1 MLTLTQEWN
10 GYDRILIIDE
20 ENNASVQLTIYKDEK
35 ITAFLHSLYVPKDKR
50 KKGHGTRLMKQ
61 AENMT
66 LYNGRKCIILQV
78 EKQDSQETLQH
89 FYEHLGYEKTKEDTE
104 YIEMKKEL
112 KH

>member
-1 MLTLTQEWN
+1 MLTLTQKWN
-10 GYDRILIIDE
+10 CYDRILIIDE

-35 ITAFLHSLYVPKDKR
+35 MTAFLHSLYVPKDKR

-66 LYNGRKCIILQV
+66 LSNGRKCIILQV
-78 EKQDSQETLQH
+78 EKQDNKETIQH
-89 FYEHLGYEKTKEDTE
+89 FYEQLGYEKIKEDSE

-112 KH
+112 K

>member
-35 ITAFLHSLYVPKDKR
+35 MTAFLHSLYVPKDKR

-66 LYNGRKCIILQV
+66 LSNGQKCIILQV
-78 EKQDSQETLQH
+78 EKQETLQH
-89 FYEHLGYEKTKEDTE
+89 FYEHLGYEKTKEDSE

-112 KH
+112 K

>member
-50 KKGHGTRLMKQ
+50 KKDMGQG
-61 AENMT
+61 
-66 LYNGRKCIILQV
+66 
-78 EKQDSQETLQH
+78 S
-89 FYEHLGYEKTKEDTE
+89 
-104 YIEMKKEL
+104 
-112 KH
+112 

>member
-50 KKGHGTRLMKQ
+50 KKGYGTRLMKQ

-89 FYEHLGYEKTKEDTE
+89 FYEHLGYEKIKEDSE

-112 KH
+112 K